1 MFDKETVK
9 VLKEQFSSSIGKHSW
24 PSLGEQLLCQFLIQ
38 NKNEIYKSG
47 VPFLEGV
54 IKSFEIN
61 SLKAVSSFM
70 KASQKNSLI
79 LGDELDLL
87 SAKFSGAEFVY
98 YGMEIYN
105 HKKQDNKEAVFLLDD
120 GDFDQT
126 KRDVIVIIGLM
137 DFLREGTRVHNLPL
151 VLKTCFGLLEKKGKI
166 LILDKIIYQDDFLCH
181 FVSMNAEIESID
193 RYGQNDFSLIINP

>member
-1 MFDKETVK
+1 MFDKETIK

-47 VPFLEGV
+47 APFLEGV
-54 IKSFEIN
+54 VKSFEIN

-87 SAKFSGAEFVY
+87 SKKFSSAEFVY

-105 HKKQDNKEAVFLLDD
+105 HKKQNNKQGMF
-120 GDFDQT
+120 
-126 KRDVIVIIGLM
+126 
-137 DFLREGTRVHNLPL
+137 
-151 VLKTCFGLLEKKGKI
+151 
-166 LILDKIIYQDDFLCH
+166 Y
-181 FVSMNAEIESID
+181 
-193 RYGQNDFSLIINP
+193 